1 MFGSCRRC
9 WDGVGVT
16 ATRQP
21 LWSCSGL
28 VRLVRSTFKQNC
40 QTDLVAV
47 SKKYVWFMTRR
58 SWCQQGFGQSTAWAE
73 CGPPDLPERG
83 SECYVHCQEPIQWV
97 SLSLYASPINYL
109 SQSST
114 PRRLGWMT
122 AAKLAT
128 SLRSVSVA
136 SASAARAV
144 ATSATACLQMPEL
157 MHLLPGNCC
166 PVFRQNTCKC
176 QSFVSVNFFVG
187 KIAVN

>member
-1 MFGSCRRC
+1 
-9 WDGVGVT
+9 
-16 ATRQP
+16 
-21 LWSCSGL
+21 
-28 VRLVRSTFKQNC
+28 
-40 QTDLVAV
+40 
-47 SKKYVWFMTRR
+47 
-58 SWCQQGFGQSTAWAE
+58 
-73 CGPPDLPERG
+73 
-83 SECYVHCQEPIQWV
+83 
-97 SLSLYASPINYL
+97 
-109 SQSST
+109 
-114 PRRLGWMT
+114 MT

-187 KIAVN
+187 KIAVNLLFPRAMKAITDDWIALEDEEDEEEGEGEEVMRELFAEEEDDEETDIESDGEAVGEVHELF